1 MSEHTYET
9 LRPKN
14 GQYHLANYEETV
26 STFEWDSVHPH
37 FSWYETNKVNMAHEC
52 IDIHVENGAGEKKA
66 LIYVNGDSKE
76 EYTFSDLKKRIDEY
90 AALLIEQ
97 GVKKGDRVFVFLPKH
112 PDCYIAILAVI
123 KIGAIAGP
131 LFEAFME
138 EAIYDRM
145 YDCEATVL
153 ITNSE
158 LLERVPVAKLPH
170 LRSVFITD
178 DEDLAGV
185 QSIPRLLQTVHL
197 RENLT
202 EWVDLNDG
210 MIIHY
215 TSGST
220 GKPKGVLHAHRV
232 MIQQY
237 QTGKW
242 VLDLKDED
250 VYWCTAH
257 PGWVTGSSYG
267 IFAPWLNGA
276 TIVVHGGRF
285 SAEEWFQVL
294 QDEKVTVW
302 YSAPTAFRLLMDH
315 TELMKNFDL
324 TALRH
329 ILSVGEPLNPE
340 VIAWGNEQL
349 NLRIH
354 DTWWMTETGA
364 QLIVNIPSA
373 PIKPGSMGRPIPGIK
388 IGIIDSN
395 GNELQKG
402 ELGLLAVQKGWPSMM
417 KGIWKNEEKYRSYF
431 INGWYISGDL
441 ATIDEDGYV
450 FFQGRSDDMIN
461 SSGERIGPFEVE
473 SKLIEHPS
481 VVEAA
486 VIGKPDPIRGEI
498 VKAFIVLADGVIETD
513 ELKKDIQSFVRYKLS
528 AHAMPREI
536 EVLQELP
543 KTQISG
549 KILRR
554 VLKANE
560 VNKVSQEV

>member
-1 MSEHTYET
+1 MSELENTI
-9 LRPKN
+9 LPPKA
-14 GQYHLANYEETV
+14 GDYQLSNYEEAASDFT
-26 STFEWDSVHPH
+26 WDSVYPH
-37 FSWYETNKVNMAHEC
+37 FSWNATNQVNMAHEC
-52 IDIHVENGAGEKKA
+52 IDRHVEDGAGEKLA
-66 LIYVNGDSKE
+66 LIYVNGHTRE
-76 EYTFSDLKKRIDEY
+76 EYTFAELKKKTDEL
-90 AALLIEQ
+90 ASLLKHQ

-112 PDCYIAILAVI
+112 PDCYIAILAII

-145 YDCEATVL
+145 LDCEASVL

-158 LLERVPVAKLPH
+158 LLPRVPVGKLPH
-170 LRSVFITD
+170 LRQVLVTD
-178 DEDLAGV
+178 DTEIRGV
-185 QSIPRLLQTVHL
+185 HSISKLLKSIPSKQSV
-197 RENLT
+197 T
-202 EWVDLNDG
+202 EWVDLEDG

-250 VYWCTAH
+250 VFWCTAH

-267 IFAPWLNGA
+267 IFAPWLNRA

-285 SAEEWFQVL
+285 SANEWFEVL
-294 QDEKVTVW
+294 QDTNVTVW
-302 YSAPTAFRLLMDH
+302 YSAPTAFRLLMEH
-315 TELMKNFDL
+315 TDCLFTYNFSS
-324 TALRH
+324 LRH

-340 VIAWGNEQL
+340 VISWGMDYL
-349 NLRIH
+349 KLRIH

-373 PIKPGSMGRPIPGIK
+373 SIKPGSMGRPVPGIK
-388 IGIIDSN
+388 AAIIDES
-395 GNELQKG
+395 GKELPRG
-402 ELGLLAVQKGWPSMM
+402 ELGLLAIRKGWPSMM
-417 KGIWKNEEKYRSYF
+417 KEIWKNEEKYHSYF
-431 INGWYISGDL
+431 VKDFYVSGDL
-441 ATIDEDGYV
+441 ATMDEEGYV

-473 SKLIEHPS
+473 SKLIEHPA

-486 VIGKPDPIRGEI
+486 VIGKPDPVRGEI
-498 VKAFIVLADGVIETD
+498 VKAFIVLTEEVKESED
-513 ELKKDIQSFVRYKLS
+513 LKKEIQTFVRHKLS

-536 EVLQELP
+536 EVVQELP

-560 VNKVSQEV
+560 VKKIKETV

>member
-1 MSEHTYET
+1 MNNILPPKAGTY
-9 LRPKN
+9 
-14 GQYHLANYEETV
+14 QLANYLETV
-26 STFEWDSVHPH
+26 SDFKWKSTYPH
-37 FSWYETNKVNMAHEC
+37 FSWYNTNKVNLTHEC
-52 IDIHVENGAGEKKA
+52 IDRHVEEGAGEKIA
-66 LIYVNGDSKE
+66 LIYVNGNTRE
-76 EYTFSDLKKRIDEY
+76 EYTFAQLKQKTDEL
-90 AALLIEQ
+90 ANLLKHQ
-97 GVKKGDRVFVFLPKH
+97 GVKKGDRAFVFLPKH
-112 PDCYIAILAVI
+112 PDCYVAILAII

-138 EAIYDRM
+138 EAIFDRM
-145 YDCEATVL
+145 YDCEASVL
-153 ITNSE
+153 ITNLE
-158 LLERVPVAKLPH
+158 LLPRVPVEKLPH
-170 LRSVFITD
+170 LEQVLVTD
-178 DEDLAGV
+178 DIEREGV
-185 QSIPRLLQTVHL
+185 VSIPRVVKNVPAQASI
-197 RENLT
+197 T
-202 EWVDLNDG
+202 EWVDLEDG

-242 VLDLKDED
+242 VLDLKEED

-267 IFAPWLNGA
+267 IFAPWLNQA

-285 SAEEWFQVL
+285 SADEWFEVL
-294 QDEKVTVW
+294 QDTKVSVW

-315 TELMKNFDL
+315 TTSLSTYNVSS
-324 TALRH
+324 LRH

-340 VIAWGNEQL
+340 VITWGYDTFH
-349 NLRIH
+349 LRIH

-373 PIKPGSMGRPIPGIK
+373 PIKPGSMGRPVPGISAS
-388 IGIIDSN
+388 IIDEN
-395 GNELQKG
+395 GKELPRG
-402 ELGLLAVQKGWPSMM
+402 ELGLLAIKRGWPSIM
-417 KGIWKNEEKYRSYF
+417 KQIWKNEEKYQSYF
-431 INGWYISGDL
+431 IGDYYVSGDL
-441 ATIDEDGYV
+441 ATMDDEGYV

-473 SKLIEHPS
+473 SKLIEHPA

-486 VIGKPDPIRGEI
+486 VIGKPDAIRGEI
-498 VKAFIVLADGVIETD
+498 VKAFLVLAEGVKETE
-513 ELKKDIQSFVRYKLS
+513 ELKKEIQTFVRYKLS

-554 VLKANE
+554 VLKAKE
-560 VNKVSQEV
+560 SQKTKEKV